1 MDRTIWAMAWPAIL
15 SFVVVNLVDIVDVR
29 LVEPLGRE
37 TLAAVG
43 ASTMCVN
50 LVETLLVSV
59 GIGTVALVARSLG
72 AQDPMRA
79 RQALAGSLLV
89 AMCVSGLGL
98 ALVIA
103 VPRQILSLLNVPRDV
118 IDIGLTYFRLTAA
131 AMVFYGAA
139 FVFES
144 GLRANQNTRAP
155 MVIAIVVMTVKT
167 TLSILLI
174 FGLLGMP
181 RLGLTGAGIATLVAH
196 AVGLALFLYGSRS
209 ASREGAVAT
218 FGPSDLRGMG
228 VVTREVVAVA
238 LPAMGERFIMNLAL
252 LTYMSVLSTF
262 GTAAIAAYTIG
273 VRLLAISWTPGLAF
287 AAAASTLVGQ
297 SLGAGDSRLARR
309 YGGRSVR
316 MSLMMMCALAFV
328 FFFLRGPLAAA
339 FTRDAEIAADLAPFM
354 LMLALAQPFMGAH
367 FTMGGVL
374 RGAGDT
380 VTPLIGAA
388 VGNWGFRVP
397 LAWAFARLFG
407 AHLVW
412 VWAALIAD
420 HLARLAVNGA
430 VFFRGKWAQR
440 VGSTVFVR
448 RASSAP
454 SVR

>member
-1 MDRTIWAMAWPAIL
+1 
-15 SFVVVNLVDIVDVR
+15 
-29 LVEPLGRE
+29 
-37 TLAAVG
+37 
-43 ASTMCVN
+43 
-50 LVETLLVSV
+50 
-59 GIGTVALVARSLG
+59 
-72 AQDPMRA
+72 MR
-79 RQALAGSLLV
+79 
-89 AMCVSGLGL
+89 
-98 ALVIA
+98 
-103 VPRQILSLLNVPRDV
+103 
-118 IDIGLTYFRLTAA
+118 
-131 AMVFYGAA
+131 
-139 FVFES
+139 
-144 GLRANQNTRAP
+144 
-155 MVIAIVVMTVKT
+155 IAIVVMTVKT
-167 TLSILLI
+167 SLSILLI

-181 RLGLTGAGIATLVAH
+181 RLGLTGAGIGTLVAH
-196 AVGLALFLYGSRS
+196 GVGLGLFLFGSRS

-218 FGPSDLRGMG
+218 FGASDLRGMG
-228 VVTREVVAVA
+228 VVTREVIAVA

-297 SLGAGDSRLARR
+297 SLGAGDSLLARR
-309 YGGRSVR
+309 YGGRAVQ
-316 MSLMMMCALAFV
+316 MSLKMMCALAFV

-339 FTRDAEIAADLAPFM
+339 FTKDTEIAADLAPFM

-397 LAWAFARLFG
+397 LAWAFARFFG

-420 HLARLAVNGA
+420 HLARLAINGA
-430 VFFRGKWAQR
+430 VFFRGRWAQR
-440 VGSTVFVR
+440 VGATVFTR
-448 RASSAP
+448 RA
-454 SVR
+454 